1 MDQKERKNR
10 ISMVAKKWLIFF
22 FVLCAFFDKASNLII
37 IWLQV
42 GNLPFRRVC
51 KEMGA
56 DITCGEMAMA
66 SNLLQAKKS
75 EWALL
80 RRHPS
85 EDVFGV
91 QVSSPQCIMQFH
103 YSTSLFHDKFPFLT
117 NLDVEVCCKKYVS
130 FLGRKIQPHHSII
143 TLEIVLSRH
152 VNEVRLFLRQL
163 CGSFPD
169 LMTKCAQLVNEQCEV
184 DFVDVNCGCPIDMV
198 YHRVGNVCT
207 LFVLNSIC
215 FASAGVVLMG
225 NWLMNAMSYLAS

>member
-1 MDQKERKNR
+1 
-10 ISMVAKKWLIFF
+10 
-22 FVLCAFFDKASNLII
+22 
-37 IWLQV
+37 
-42 GNLPFRRVC
+42 
-51 KEMGA
+51 
-56 DITCGEMAMA
+56 MA

-91 QVSSPQCIMQFH
+91 QVSSPLCIMQIC
-103 YSTSLFHDKFPFLT
+103 YSTSLFHDNLPFLR
-117 NLDVEVCCKKYVS
+117 NFNVAVS
-130 FLGRKIQPHHSII
+130 FLCRKNQPHYSII

-152 VNEVRLFLRQL
+152 VNEVRPFLRQL

-198 YHRVGNVCT
+198 YHRVGSVCT
-207 LFVLNSIC
+207 LFLLNSIC
-215 FASAGVVLMG
+215 FASTGVVLVG
-225 NWLMNAMSYLAS
+225 N